1 MKLALFSPI
10 IVNNKPRAWDRIPT
24 KSNARQGRKVWR
36 RYQLRPK
43 GLLPGNPQE
52 KTHIDY
58 EDGSDGP
65 TGAGREIKRLRHGEH
80 SQREERTEQDVT
92 RRYVATMRDAGAG
105 TPKSKL
111 LPFD

>member
-1 MKLALFSPI
+1 MEISSFSPI

-43 GLLPGNPQE
+43 GLLPGNTQ
-52 KTHIDY
+52 KTTYIEY
-58 EDGSDGP
+58 KDGSDDS
-65 TGAGREIKRLRHGEH
+65 TGASRDIKRLRHGEQ
-80 SQREERTEQDVT
+80 SEREELTEEDVT
-92 RRYVATMRDAGAG
+92 RQYVATMRDAGVG

-111 LPFD
+111 LPFN